1 MPDIIVEVL
10 EGHNAPIMRE
20 NGGKQYFKQK
30 AYVSLGGAYPQEI
43 MISVPSAADAKHV
56 GKYIVENGAFRVGK
70 YGDLEINNFDL
81 YKHLTPM
88 PKAK

>member
-1 MPDIIVEVL
+1 MSDIIVEVL
-10 EGHNAPIMRE
+10 EGHNAPVMRE

-43 MISVPSAADAKHV
+43 QIPVPTAGDAKHV
-56 GKYIVENGAFRVGK
+56 GKYVIEPGAFRVGK

-81 YKHLTPM
+81 YKHLTPFT
-88 PKAK
+88 KK